1 MKIFQPGIDLCII
14 VIMVISGSYF
24 VCLLW
29 IRLGDKCLMIQVK
42 IHKHIVPEV
51 SMTNKTEHICHI
63 YGKNKRLK

>member
-1 MKIFQPGIDLCII
+1 
-14 VIMVISGSYF
+14 MVISGSYF

-42 IHKHIVPEV
+42 IHKHIVLISLNVPEA
-51 SMTNKTEHICHI
+51 SMTNKTENICHI